1 MKNFK
6 DLQEGLQDPNIF
18 KAFFLAGGP
27 GSGKSYVVRATTGGT
42 GLRIVNS
49 DDVFEKYLKDAG
61 FDMDMSTVKAE
72 REKEERDKMRDR
84 AKKLTRTRM
93 GDITTGKGGYLEG
106 RIGLI
111 IDGTGKNYDKIA
123 KQATQL
129 KQLGY
134 DVHMIFVN
142 TSLDTALE
150 RNAKRERT
158 VPADVATRAWNEV
171 QRNMGK
177 FSQYFRRNFVV
188 VDNNDAEEDVLTPV
202 MKQIRGLLKRKVNN
216 PIAKAWIEN
225 EMKLRGITKFR
236 PARNIGMGGQ
246 PGAKPK
252 GGLPGSSGF
261 KVRMGRKRPKTGRF
275 AKK

>member
-1 MKNFK
+1 MKTFQ
-6 DLQEGLQDPNIF
+6 DLQEGLNDPNIF

-49 DDVFEKYLKDAG
+49 DDIFEKYLKDAG
-61 FDMDMSTVKAE
+61 FDMDMSTAKAE
-72 REKEERDKMRDR
+72 REAEERDKMRKR

-93 GDITTGKGGYLEG
+93 GDVTTGKGGYLEG

-111 IDGTGKNYDKIA
+111 IDGTGKEYAKIA
-123 KQATQL
+123 DQATKL

-158 VPADVATRAWNEV
+158 VPTDVATRSWNAV
-171 QRNMGK
+171 QRNIGK
-177 FSQYFRRNFVV
+177 FSQYFRANFVV
-188 VDNNDAEEDVLTPV
+188 VDNNDADEDVMTPV
-202 MKQIRGLLKRKVNN
+202 FKQIQGLLKKRVRS
-216 PIAKAWIEN
+216 PIAKQWVRQ
-225 EMKLRGITKFR
+225 EMKRRGITR
-236 PARNIGMGGQ
+236 R
-246 PGAKPK
+246 PK
-252 GGLPGSSGF
+252 GF
-261 KVRMGRKRPKTGRF
+261 
-275 AKK
+275 